1 MFGKLRT
8 KLKTFFATGLLVILP
23 TVLTVFVL
31 WKLFVFVDSIR
42 PFIARFIGYDIPGLG
57 VIVTIAVIFLVG
69 MLTANVLG
77 KRVVGWGDSIVG
89 RIPLVRFIYLGIKQ
103 LLEALSLGR
112 KNLFREVVL
121 VEYPRKGIYTLGFV
135 SAECRGEIQE
145 ATKEE
150 LVNVFIFTTPNPTSG
165 MLIMAPKK
173 DVIPLRMSVE
183 EGLKL
188 VISGG
193 IIAPPHQQLD
203 GLRKI

>member
-23 TVLTVFVL
+23 TVITIFVL
-31 WKLFVFVDSIR
+31 WKLFVFIDSITR
-42 PFIARFIGYDIPGLG
+42 PYLARFVGYYIPGLG
-57 VIVTIAVIFLVG
+57 IIVTLLVIFLGG

-77 KRVVGWGDSIVG
+77 KRLVAWGDSIVG

-121 VEYPRKGIYTLGFV
+121 IEYPRKGIYTLGFV
-135 SAECRGEIQE
+135 PTECKGEIQE
-145 ATKEE
+145 VTREE
-150 LVNVFIFTTPNPTSG
+150 LVNIFIFTTPNPTSG
-165 MLIMAPKK
+165 MLVMAPKK
-173 DVIPLRMSVE
+173 DVIPLKMSVE

-188 VISGG
+188 VVSGG
-193 IIAPPHQQLD
+193 IITPPSSPT
-203 GLRKI
+203 

>member
-23 TVLTVFVL
+23 TVITIFVL
-31 WKLFVFVDSIR
+31 WKLFVFIDSITR
-42 PFIARFIGYDIPGLG
+42 PYLARFVGYYIPGLG
-57 VIVTIAVIFLVG
+57 IIVTLLVIFLVG

-77 KRVVGWGDSIVG
+77 KRLVAWGDSIVG

-135 SAECRGEIQE
+135 PSECKGEIQE
-145 ATKEE
+145 VTRED
-150 LVNVFIFTTPNPTSG
+150 LVNIFIFTTPNPTSG
-165 MLIMAPKK
+165 MLIMVPKEE
-173 DVIPLRMSVE
+173 VTPLKMTVE
-183 EGLKL
+183 EGLKF
-188 VISGG
+188 VVSGG
-193 IIAPPHQQLD
+193 IIAP
-203 GLRKI
+203 

>member
-8 KLKTFFATGLLVILP
+8 KLKTFFATGLLVSLP

-193 IIAPPHQQLD
+193 IIAPPSSAT
-203 GLRKI
+203 